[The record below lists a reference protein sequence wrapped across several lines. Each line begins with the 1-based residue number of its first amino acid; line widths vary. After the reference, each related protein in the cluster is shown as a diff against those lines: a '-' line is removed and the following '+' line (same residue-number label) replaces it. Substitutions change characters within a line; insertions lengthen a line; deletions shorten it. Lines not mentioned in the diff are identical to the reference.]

1 MKTFALLLGLALC
14 TGLNLQADN
23 LTEHV
28 NPDNVENKVAANS
41 STHFSFTVYGEIP
54 SVKVDYAQ
62 THFLGEPVET
72 KWNTF
77 LKNYTQVSE
86 QSIGFASTNVQFV
99 KPVVYNAV
107 QKVNKY
113 LKKSVKKGLVT
124 KEEATALMNHVLD
137 CANVVCFEPDTEAFE
152 QAIDNAQT
160 REDIIRV
167 FQDTELVF
175 K

>member
-1 MKTFALLLGLALC
+1 MKTFVLFLGLALC
-14 TGLNLQADN
+14 SGLNLQAAH
-23 LTEHV
+23 LTENVH
-28 NPDNVENKVAANS
+28 PDNVETKVTANS
-41 STHFSFTVYGEIP
+41 SKFSFTVYGEIP

-62 THFLGEPVET
+62 SHFLGEPIET

-99 KPVVYNAV
+99 KPVIYNAV

-113 LKKSVKKGLVT
+113 LKKSV
-124 KEEATALMNHVLD
+124 VLD
-137 CANVVCFEPDTEAFE
+137 CANVACFEPDTEAFE
-152 QAIDNAQT
+152 QAIDNAET

-167 FQDTELVF
+167 FQNTELVF

>member
-1 MKTFALLLGLALC
+1 MKTFAFLLGLALC
-14 TGLNLQADN
+14 TGLHMQ
-23 LTEHV
+23 
-28 NPDNVENKVAANS
+28 AANS
-41 STHFSFTVYGEIP
+41 MEHVVPDDVETNVPASGSHFSFTVYGEIP

-62 THFLGEPVET
+62 SHFLGEPIET

-77 LKNYTQVSE
+77 LKNYMQVSE

-99 KPVVYNAV
+99 KPIIYNAV

-124 KEEATALMNHVLD
+124 KEDATAIMNHMLD

-152 QAIDNAQT
+152 QAIDNAET

-167 FQDTELVF
+167 FQNTELVF